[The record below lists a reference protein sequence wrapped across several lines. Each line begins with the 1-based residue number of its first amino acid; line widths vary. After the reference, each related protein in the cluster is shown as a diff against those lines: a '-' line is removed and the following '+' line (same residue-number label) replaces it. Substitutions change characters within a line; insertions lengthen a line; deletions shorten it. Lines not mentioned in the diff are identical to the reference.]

1 MMSFLQILEP
11 RDDPEFTELGLKVAR
26 LRLSLRMKKRR
37 TPSSASSS
45 SAASADSSSAAS
57 SEAVNPAYRMP
68 LGLAYRVPMGPS
80 SNTSVTSESSF
91 RSRLSS
97 HSSVAS
103 ADSGF
108 VSRPCSRSR
117 LTSSGSLL
125 QRIASRAAEDSC
137 RSAEAEFSIFY
148 QPASD
153 SRSRSRSVSL
163 SSSTG
168 AVDSSLEIYS
178 TIEELGDPFDD
189 LPPPLPPRR
198 AVFRPPAL
206 PPYPS
211 SAVQLLRNITNTI
224 LC

>member
-1 MMSFLQILEP
+1 
-11 RDDPEFTELGLKVAR
+11 
-26 LRLSLRMKKRR
+26 
-37 TPSSASSS
+37 
-45 SAASADSSSAAS
+45 
-57 SEAVNPAYRMP
+57 
-68 LGLAYRVPMGPS
+68 
-80 SNTSVTSESSF
+80 
-91 RSRLSS
+91 
-97 HSSVAS
+97 
-103 ADSGF
+103 
-108 VSRPCSRSR
+108 
-117 LTSSGSLL
+117 LL

-148 QPASD
+148 QPAS
-153 SRSRSRSVSL
+153 SSRSRSVSL

-168 AVDSSLEIYS
+168 AADSSLEIYS

>member
-1 MMSFLQILEP
+1 MSMIQILDP
-11 RDDPEFTELGLKVAR
+11 VDDPEFTELGLKISR

-45 SAASADSSSAAS
+45 SAASSSASGDIIRA
-57 SEAVNPAYRMP
+57 EAANP
-68 LGLAYRVPMGPS
+68 AYRVPMGPA
-80 SNTSVTSESSF
+80 SNTSTTSESSF

-97 HSSVAS
+97 HSSVTS
-103 ADSGF
+103 TDSGF
-108 VSRPCSRSR
+108 LSRPSSRTR
-117 LTSSGSLL
+117 LCTSGSLL
-125 QRIASRAAEDSC
+125 QRIANRAAEDSC

-148 QPASD
+148 QPAAS
-153 SRSRSRSVSL
+153 SCRSRSVSL
-163 SSSTG
+163 SSSTM
-168 AVDSSLEIYS
+168 DSSMEIYS
-178 TIEELGDPFDD
+178 TIEELADPFDE

-211 SAVQLLRNITNTI
+211 SALKILNSITNTI

>member
-1 MMSFLQILEP
+1 MSFLQILEP

-45 SAASADSSSAAS
+45 SAASADSSSALRN
-57 SEAVNPAYRMP
+57 SEAVNPAYR
-68 LGLAYRVPMGPS
+68 VPVGPA
-80 SNTSVTSESSF
+80 SNTSITSESSF

-148 QPASD
+148 QPASG
-153 SRSRSRSVSL
+153 SRSRSVSL

-168 AVDSSLEIYS
+168 AADSSLEIYS